1 MKGATAAVAKEKGEL
16 AAKTA
21 GKVSYTNATVHG
33 DGSVA
38 FLLQTWAKDGFITTT
53 ASVAAP
59 YLFVSRLAWKV
70 LGCYAAFELLLMRV
84 LPGQMQSGPPSP
96 TGHVLCTH
104 GVLRRTR
111 HVRTAHVP
119 WRVDPGLV
127 YDHLGEILGALNISA
142 VVLCWL
148 LYFKGKY
155 LPSNSDASVSGN
167 LIFDY
172 YWGTELYPRVLGKS
186 IRTGGSCHC
195 SSMVAFVGYF

>member
-1 MKGATAAVAKEKGEL
+1 MPLQLSLKKRESWPQRLREKCPTPMRL
-16 AAKTA
+16 C
-21 GKVSYTNATVHG
+21 TVMG
-33 DGSVA
+33 LWPFCCRRGPR
-38 FLLQTWAKDGFITTT
+38 DGFITTT

-70 LGCYAAFELLLMRV
+70 LGCYAAFELLLIRV

>member
-1 MKGATAAVAKEKGEL
+1 MGE
-16 AAKTA
+16 
-21 GKVSYTNATVHG
+21 GRIHYGYCV
-33 DGSVA
+33 
-38 FLLQTWAKDGFITTT
+38 T

-70 LGCYAAFELLLMRV
+70 LVCYAAFELLLMRV

-104 GVLRRTR
+104 GVLRHTR

-155 LPSNSDASVSGN
+155 LPSNSDACVSGN

>member
-96 TGHVLCTH
+96 TDHVP
-104 GVLRRTR
+104 VYPRRTASHSPR
-111 HVRTAHVP
+111 SDCSRTLVCRP
-119 WRVDPGLV
+119 WACLRPSGRDPRSSQYLCSRPV
-127 YDHLGEILGALNISA
+127 LAA
-142 VVLCWL
+142 VL
-148 LYFKGKY
+148 
-155 LPSNSDASVSGN
+155 
-167 LIFDY
+167 
-172 YWGTELYPRVLGKS
+172 
-186 IRTGGSCHC
+186 
-195 SSMVAFVGYF
+195 